1 MRQMRAV
8 SGSPFAI
15 RFHIWLRAGF
25 VAPEA
30 DLDAAAMPEILHL
43 NVPL

>member
-1 MRQMRAV
+1 MQAA

-25 VAPEA
+25 VALEA
-30 DLDAAAMPEILHL
+30 GVDAADMPEILHL